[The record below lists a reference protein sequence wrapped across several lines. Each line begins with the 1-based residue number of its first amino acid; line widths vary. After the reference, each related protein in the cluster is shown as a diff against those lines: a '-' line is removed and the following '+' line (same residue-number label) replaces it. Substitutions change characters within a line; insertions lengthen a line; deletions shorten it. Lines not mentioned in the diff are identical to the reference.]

1 MIILFEVLL
10 LVRAT
15 NVVDAKC
22 IWLADPAIT
31 KTKVQI
37 GSGLQRLDISL

>member
-1 MIILFEVLL
+1 MKKLRTIETSVQ
-10 LVRAT
+10 RHGD
-15 NVVDAKC
+15 DAKC
-22 IWLADPAIT
+22 IWLADPVIT